1 MEHLSI
7 IKSLSIH
14 IAIQFN
20 ITVHQNSYIKL
31 YLKVLVIN
39 ILVLDFTSISIKKC
53 NVHTVFV
60 PFIKS
65 LTIYTKDLLFK
76 LSDKEFYTQ
85 GYVGITFRVFMFIRL
100 SSLY

>member
-1 MEHLSI
+1 MMEHLSI

-31 YLKVLVIN
+31 CLKVLAIN

-53 NVHTVFV
+53 NVHTVSV
-60 PFIKS
+60 PLINS
-65 LTIYTKDLLFK
+65 LTVYTKDILIK
-76 LSDKEFYTQ
+76 LSD
-85 GYVGITFRVFMFIRL
+85 
-100 SSLY
+100 